1 MATVLLFVFSV
12 KSMISSNK
20 FHRTAFKE
28 KGRKKL
34 LKSNWGIWWLNTTKL
49 NCTPTC
55 SATSEDLGQT
65 EPSYLARID
74 KLVRP
79 SVVSA
84 LLFYSLLKWTSPS
97 YLFFPS
103 FYCHQFFS
111 LTQGVLPWK
120 SLFFLPCLPP
130 CLTHWVIW
138 PASRLTNCRLRCE
151 VAGGWVDLIVQLCK
165 SPSL

>member
-1 MATVLLFVFSV
+1 MLLFVFSV
-12 KSMISSNK
+12 KSMISSDK

-34 LKSNWGIWWLNTTKL
+34 LKSNWGIWWLNATKL

-55 SATSEDLGQT
+55 GATGEDLGQT
-65 EPSYLARID
+65 EPSYLARIN

-79 SVVSA
+79 SVISA
-84 LLFYSLLKWTSPS
+84 LLFYSLLEWTSPS
-97 YLFFPS
+97 YLFFHHFTVISVSLLPKVC
-103 FYCHQFFS
+103 FPENLIFS
-111 LTQGVLPWK
+111 A
-120 SLFFLPCLPP
+120 LPP
-130 CLTHWVIW
+130 LCLTHWVIW

-165 SPSL
+165 SPYL